1 MPTNEERREVARK
14 LLGVTVK
21 SNVFTWDARLDN
33 ALNVPVSL
41 VGKDREQLMAALHH
55 LSVMIEPE
63 PERTCYNVSD
73 FQDCDCFT
81 CSNCGESYEMRR
93 LEYDIDEYC
102 TLDDAIK
109 ALDYDGCYCD
119 VRYCPNCGA
128 RVIDDGN

>member
-14 LLGVTVK
+14 LRETSDEIRDWCDTNPYWYVMKCIYGDVEIHDDNEL
-21 SNVFTWDARLDN
+21 FYRLAD
-33 ALNVPVSL
+33 L
-41 VGKDREQLMAALHH
+41 
-55 LSVMIEPE
+55 IEPE
-63 PERTCYNVSD
+63 PEWMCHNLSE

-109 ALDYDGCYCD
+109 ALDYDGCDCD

-128 RVIDDGN
+128 EVV

>member
-1 MPTNEERREVARK
+1 MPTNEERREVASK

-63 PERTCYNVSD
+63 PERTCKKRNHDTDNYYMR
-73 FQDCDCFT
+73 C
-81 CSNCGESYEMRR
+81 CSCSLCNSGWFEDI
-93 LEYDIDEYC
+93 YD
-102 TLDDAIK
+102 K
-109 ALDYDGCYCD
+109 PFS
-119 VRYCPNCGA
+119 YCPHCGA
-128 RVIDDGN
+128 KVIDDGN